1 MYNGFILRVG
11 EISEIEK
18 VNLARKNF
26 GYEQEDIIVIL
37 IRNKPVRIETLE
49 GVEASMNKAFDSLE
63 LAMEALLA
71 SMNNTE
77 E

>member
-49 GVEASMNKAFDSLE
+49 GVEASLNKAFDSLE
-63 LAMEALLA
+63 LAMEALLT
-71 SMNNTE
+71 SMNSTE